1 MQDMDEEKDESIESQ
16 CLSSSNLFSSNEE
29 TISALH
35 IIVAEWPPSWHKL
48 PAYRGAGLPL
58 WKWQRMWQ
66 WHSFEASRAAMFHT
80 SWQRIAILHFC
91 EESEPL
97 PTGKEKEPLI
107 SSAGRK
113 EGSFWRRSQIPGE
126 PMESTSSSQIAAE
139 KNEENNSLLRF
150 HSTSSKWFIEKCRW
164 IRKRLKLRTRCRWYW
179 HWGRQRR
186 SRGTSRGTLR
196 QVGRGTWLGIT
207 GHLLEGLQL
216 QSLPRTIKSQKLR
229 SKWKEIL
236 KRDSRKCP
244 PFKFTEYQVE
254 RPNVISAHV
263 FAPADAAFARAVL
276 SWDYTKVGPFPR
288 LGFENNSEGIFDG

>member
-16 CLSSSNLFSSNEE
+16 CLSSSNWFSSNKKQYQHF
-29 TISALH
+29 ISLLL
-35 IIVAEWPPSWHKL
+35 SD
-48 PAYRGAGLPL
+48 RRAGLPL

-97 PTGKEKEPLI
+97 PTGKEKDSLI

-126 PMESTSSSQIAAE
+126 PMSMESTSSSQIAAE

-186 SRGTSRGTLR
+186 SRGTSRGTL
-196 QVGRGTWLGIT
+196 QQG
-207 GHLLEGLQL
+207 
-216 QSLPRTIKSQKLR
+216 
-229 SKWKEIL
+229 
-236 KRDSRKCP
+236 
-244 PFKFTEYQVE
+244 
-254 RPNVISAHV
+254 NA
-263 FAPADAAFARAVL
+263 
-276 SWDYTKVGPFPR
+276 
-288 LGFENNSEGIFDG
+288 